1 MTGRNKKRSFDT
13 SYDFT
18 LSEDT
23 VYSPFDGVFSVPFVI
38 PEEDTNEEEAEEAVR
53 TKKPHIKSFLQS
65 GISVAALILVFIPS
79 LKSNITA
86 IEFVYAE
93 DNSIYVQGLQ
103 LEEIVY
109 GTDAL
114 KAVSLEEERA
124 YVKATRL
131 LKKAKPAAVKVSK
144 TVSAKPKKKAF
155 IWPAKGAA
163 AISSPYGYRNP
174 EISGRSFH
182 GGIDIVTGKGNSTGT
197 PVVAAASGTVIHVAE
212 SYRGYGHQVLI
223 DHGKGVTTR
232 YAHMLP
238 NSISVCTGEK
248 INQGQQLGKIGS
260 TGNTTGPHL
269 HFEVM
274 VDGVKVNPMSF
285 LSSRQKG

>member
-1 MTGRNKKRSFDT
+1 MTGRNRKRSFKA

-18 LSEDT
+18 LSEDI

-38 PEEDTNEEEAEEAVR
+38 PEEDTDTENPELPTPAKRHSIRSFIEAA
-53 TKKPHIKSFLQS
+53 IF
-65 GISVAALILVFIPS
+65 ISALTAVFIPF
-79 LKSNITA
+79 LKSDIA
-86 IEFVYAE
+86 AVEIVYGKE
-93 DNSIYVQGLQ
+93 NSVYVQSLQ

-109 GTDAL
+109 GIDAL
-114 KAVSLEEERA
+114 KAVYIEEERA
-124 YVKATRL
+124 YVKATKL

-144 TVSAKPKKKAF
+144 TISAKPKKKAF
-155 IWPAKGAA
+155 IWPAKGAV
-163 AISSPYGYRNP
+163 AISSPYGYRDP

-238 NSISVCTGEK
+238 NSISVCVGEK
-248 INQGQQLGKIGS
+248 VEQGQQLGKIGS

-274 VDGVKVNPMSF
+274 VDGVKKNPLSF
-285 LSSRQKG
+285 LNGGQKG